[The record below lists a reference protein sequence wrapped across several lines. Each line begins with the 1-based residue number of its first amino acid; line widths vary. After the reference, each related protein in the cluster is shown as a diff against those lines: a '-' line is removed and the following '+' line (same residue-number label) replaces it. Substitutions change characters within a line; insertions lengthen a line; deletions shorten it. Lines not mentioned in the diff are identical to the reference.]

1 MNPVAKIC
9 CIDLSNGVH
18 SVTNNKT
25 SHKLMEN
32 VTDQVSQ
39 LLKRIPMVYTMLMI
53 ISRGV
58 THIYTVGSAA
68 TTVKLKVN
76 GQF

>member
-9 CIDLSNGVH
+9 YIDLSNGVH

-53 ISRGV
+53 ISRGA